1 MAVLCPIA
9 LLLPTRG
16 GGRAKST
23 LQNAVLGGG
32 SFWGFNQLAHD
43 YTGKSIVARSNERW
57 ARIFG
62 SSSGNGKGG
71 DDREGD
77 GEAAAAGQ
85 EKVYGL
91 PTEQARRN
99 RALMEA
105 ERKKR
110 AEAEGRTYVSRE
122 ERERRASLWGRLW
135 MGGEKEG
142 WKERRLEEERQ
153 ALERGEGYGEL
164 IMRQVREVWKGE
176 RGDRKE
182 EGGDKKKD

>member
-32 SFWGFNQLAHD
+32 AFWGFNQLAHE
-43 YTGKSIVARSNERW
+43 YTGKSIVSRSNERW

-62 SSSGNGKGG
+62 SSGDGNGNGN
-71 DDREGD
+71 ENEN
-77 GEAAAAGQ
+77 EAAAGVGGH
-85 EKVYGL
+85 VYGL
-91 PTEQARRN
+91 PTEQAQRN
-99 RALMEA
+99 RLLMEA
-105 ERKKR
+105 ERKRR
-110 AEAEGRTYVSRE
+110 AEAEGREYVPRE
-122 ERERRASLWGRLW
+122 ERDRRRSVWVRLW

-142 WKERRLEEERQ
+142 WKERRLEEERK

-176 RGDRKE
+176 GEGDRKE
-182 EGGDKKKD
+182 EGPDRKKD